1 MKKYHLLL
9 FFLIPFYFL
18 TRLINL
24 GIIPIFTDEAIYSFW
39 AQVALHDAANRY
51 ISLVDGKQPLFIW
64 FAAVFQKFIPDP
76 LIATRMVSVF
86 AGFGSLIG
94 IYLLARQLFNKQA
107 AVISSILYIILPFT
121 LLYDRMALFDSL
133 LAMFGIYAVLF
144 SVLLAKY
151 LRLDLA
157 FLNGFAIG
165 FALITKSSAEFF
177 IYLLPFSL
185 LFAKFDKKN
194 YKKTIFKW
202 IALSLV
208 TVFLAEA
215 MYNSLRL
222 SPLFYIIARKNF
234 SFIRTFSEVINDPF
248 GLSITNLQALL
259 NWLISYLSV
268 PLFILFLASAF
279 YGLIKKNVAI
289 FYLLI
294 LIAAPFSAEVIFNKV
309 LYPRF
314 MLFYFPYIIITISFF
329 IFELFKITSRYKNLL
344 AAGLILVLLIP
355 AYSSFNLLANPTKS
369 KIPTDDSNQ
378 FLNDWPA
385 GYGVKEVTA
394 LLNEQSQTQ
403 NIYVATEGTFGLLP
417 YALQIYFYGKTNPKI
432 DGYWPID
439 TDNLPQKVLDIAKNQ
454 KTFMLFN
461 ENQKEI
467 KNTHLKFIDK
477 YKKGNGTTYM
487 RLFEVKP

>member
-9 FFLIPFYFL
+9 LFLIPFYFL

-39 AQVALHDAANRY
+39 SQVALHDAVNRY

-94 IYLLARQLFNKQA
+94 IYLLARQLFNKQV

-121 LLYDRMALFDSL
+121 LLYDRMALYDSL
-133 LAMFGIYAVLF
+133 LTMFGIYTILF
-144 SVLLAKY
+144 SVLLAKH

-165 FALITKSSAEFF
+165 SALITKSSAEFF
-177 IYLLPFSL
+177 IFLLPFSL
-185 LFAKFDKKN
+185 LFAKFDRKN
-194 YKKTIFKW
+194 YKKIIINW
-202 IALSLV
+202 IAL
-208 TVFLAEA
+208 TIITIFLAEA

-222 SPLFYIIARKNF
+222 SPLFYIIARKNL

-248 GLSITNLQALL
+248 GLSIINLQSLIK
-259 NWLISYLSV
+259 WLSAYLSL
-268 PLFILFLASAF
+268 PLFVIFILSSA

-289 FYLLI
+289 LYLLI
-294 LIAAPFSAEVIFNKV
+294 LITAPFLAEVIFNKV

-314 MLFYFPYIIITISFF
+314 MLFYFPYIIIIISFL
-329 IFELFKITSRYKNLL
+329 IFELFKLFPKFKNLL
-344 AAGLILVLLIP
+344 YIGLIFGLLFP
-355 AYSSFNLLANPTKS
+355 FYSSFKLLTDPVNS
-369 KIPTDDSNQ
+369 KIPNDDLNQ
-378 FLNDWPA
+378 LVNDWPA

-394 LLNEQSQTQ
+394 LLTKQSQTQ

-454 KTFMLFN
+454 KVYMLFN

-467 KNTHLKFIDK
+467 KNSHLKFVDK

>member
-1 MKKYHLLL
+1 MKKQSLFLLL
-9 FFLIPFYFL
+9 IIPFYFL
-18 TRLINL
+18 TRLPNL

-64 FAAVFQKFIPDP
+64 LAAVSQKFISDP

-86 AGFGSLIG
+86 AGLGSLIG
-94 IYLLARQLFNKQA
+94 IYLLSNNLFNKKVA
-107 AVISSILYIILPFT
+107 ILSSILYIILPFT
-121 LLYDRMALFDSL
+121 LLYDRMALYDSL

-157 FLNGFAIG
+157 LLNGFAIG

-185 LFAKFDKKN
+185 LFSKLDKKN
-194 YKKTIFKW
+194 LKKVIFKW
-202 IALSLV
+202 IALTLV
-208 TVFLAEA
+208 TIFLAEA
-215 MYNSLRL
+215 IYNSLRL

-234 SFIRTFSEVINDPF
+234 SFIRTFSEVISDPF
-248 GLSITNLQALL
+248 GLSIINLQSLL
-259 NWLISYLSV
+259 KWLIGYLSP
-268 PLFILFLASAF
+268 PLFIIFLMSLAF
-279 YGLIKKNVAI
+279 GLIKKNKAV

-294 LIAAPFSAEVIFNKV
+294 LISAPFLAEVIFNKV

-329 IFELFKITSRYKNLL
+329 IFEIFKTFPKYKNLL
-344 AAGLILVLLIP
+344 SVGLILVLLLP
-355 AYSSFNLLANPTKS
+355 LYSSFKLLTDPANS
-369 KIPTDDSNQ
+369 IIPRDDSNQ
-378 FLNDWPA
+378 LLNDWPA
-385 GYGVKEVTA
+385 GYGVEEIRTY
-394 LLNEQSQTQ
+394 LIEQSKNQK
-403 NIYVATEGTFGLLP
+403 IYVATEGTFGLLP
-417 YALQIYFYGKTNPKI
+417 YALQIYFYGQTNPKI
-432 DGYWPID
+432 DGYWPVD

-454 KTFMLFN
+454 KTYLIFN

-467 KNTHLKFIDK
+467 NNNHLKFIK
-477 YKKGNGTTYM
+477 EYKKGNGGTYM
-487 RLFEVKP
+487 RLYEVNP